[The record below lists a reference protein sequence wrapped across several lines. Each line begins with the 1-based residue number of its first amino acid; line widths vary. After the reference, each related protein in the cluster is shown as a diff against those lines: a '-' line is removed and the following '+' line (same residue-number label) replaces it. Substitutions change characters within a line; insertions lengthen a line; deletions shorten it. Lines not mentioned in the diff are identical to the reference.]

1 MANKG
6 TEYEQFVQE
15 IYQALLDNEDI
26 KSISVEHD
34 VDLEGRSGCKH
45 QIDVYWEYEIAGIK
59 QKVAIECKDYNTSDI
74 SIGKIRDFYGA
85 LSDIGNIN
93 GIFVCKNGYQS
104 GAKKFA
110 DFYGI
115 NLQELR
121 TPTSEDWTGRIE
133 TIQIN
138 ITECNLSIKDRE
150 PIFDLQWFKEKFG
163 MPQEGQSIT
172 FEGISNEVFI
182 FDKNGNPIK
191 SIQDLENALPHELK
205 VAKDQE
211 YTYDWEDAFIETN
224 EFGKIKIRSMKFIY
238 DILQSEPEVLTI
250 SGKDMAK
257 AILKDVRTNE
267 VQFFYKDG
275 RINDKHL

>member
-15 IYQALLDNEDI
+15 VYQALLDNDDLKPI
-26 KSISVEHD
+26 KVEHN
-34 VDLEGRSGCKH
+34 VDLEGCSGCKH
-45 QIDVYWEYEIAGIK
+45 QIDVYWEYEIAGIPYRT
-59 QKVAIECKDYNTSDI
+59 AIECKNYDTSDI

-93 GIFVCKNGYQS
+93 GIFVCKYGYQS

-115 NLQELR
+115 NLRELR
-121 TPTSEDWTGRIE
+121 IPTADDWNGRIE

-138 ITECNLSIKDRE
+138 IIAYHLSIKGRQ
-150 PIFDLQWFKEKFG
+150 PIFDLLWFKEKFG
-163 MPQEGQSIT
+163 IPQEGQSIT
-172 FEGISNEVFI
+172 FGGVSNEVFI

-191 SIQDLENALPHELK
+191 SIHDLENELPRELK
-205 VAKDQE
+205 AAKDQE
-211 YTYDWEDAFIETN
+211 YIYHWEDAFLETN
-224 EFGKIKIRSMKFIY
+224 EFGRIKIRGMKFIY

-257 AILKDVRTNE
+257 AILKDVSTNE

-275 RINDKHL
+275 HINDKHL